1 MYIYLDG
8 ISWRGGAFY
17 LKKLRSSSIVAH
29 TEQRRIALWAPLIQG
44 GASVYSLTEQF
55 HRHATKAWFPC
66 GRKIYTVKT
75 DRLK

>member
-1 MYIYLDG
+1 MYVYLDG

-44 GASVYSLTEQF
+44 GGGLVCIVLLNNFTVMPVKPGF
-55 HRHATKAWFPC
+55 HVVVK
-66 GRKIYTVKT
+66 YTQ
-75 DRLK
+75 